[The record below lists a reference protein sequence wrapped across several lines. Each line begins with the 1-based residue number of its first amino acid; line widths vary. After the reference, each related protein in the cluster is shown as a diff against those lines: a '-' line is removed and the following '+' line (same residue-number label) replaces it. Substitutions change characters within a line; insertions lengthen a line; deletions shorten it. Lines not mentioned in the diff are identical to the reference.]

1 MREIVAM
8 PIDKKPFGHMD
19 AGEIIR
25 EYNTALEKRKQIDIL
40 ADLNCCTRK
49 EMARWLD
56 DQGCDVDGRYLGC
69 RKAIEKVLASAEAP
83 EDPQEGPTK
92 TAAPEPKQAP
102 EPQLLTGDQTAKKD
116 AGKAKLSL
124 VPVQIIFDIA
134 RICEYGNRKYPEGGS
149 DNWKNVEPE
158 RYRDAAFRHFLQYI
172 RDPASVDEESGMPHR
187 WHLEC
192 NLAFLAEL
200 EEVEGCRH

>member
-1 MREIVAM
+1 MTGKMTGMEWPAGE
-8 PIDKKPFGHMD
+8 KPFGYMD
-19 AGEIIR
+19 PGEIIR
-25 EYNTALEKRKQIDIL
+25 EYNAAKDKQKQIEIL
-40 ADLNCCTRK
+40 ADQNFCTKK

-56 DQGCDVDGRYLGC
+56 DRGCKVDGRFLGW
-69 RKAIEKVLASAEAP
+69 RKAIDKICENAGDPEAP
-83 EDPQEGPTK
+83 QAEL
-92 TAAPEPKQAP
+92 EPAP
-102 EPQLLTGDQTAKKD
+102 EPQLLTGDQTAMKD
-116 AGKAKLSL
+116 AGKPKLSL

-134 RICEYGNRKYPEGGS
+134 RIREYGNRKYPEGGP
-149 DNWKNVEPE
+149 DNWKQVEAE

-172 RDPASVDEESGMPHR
+172 RDPMSVDEESGMPHR

>member
-1 MREIVAM
+1 MEWPAGE
-8 PIDKKPFGHMD
+8 KPFDYMD
-19 AGEIIR
+19 PGEIIR
-25 EYNTALEKRKQIDIL
+25 EYNAAKDKQKQIEIL
-40 ADLNCCTRK
+40 ADQNFCTKK
-49 EMARWLD
+49 EMARWLAD
-56 DQGCDVDGRYLGC
+56 RGCKVDGRYLGC
-69 RKAIEKVLASAEAP
+69 RKAIEKVLASAGAP
-83 EDPQEGPTK
+83 ADPQEGPTK

-134 RICEYGNRKYPEGGS
+134 RIREYGNKKYPEGGP
-149 DNWKNVEPE
+149 DNWKQVEAE